1 MLQERRLRTFA
12 TVAAT
17 GSIKRA
23 AETLA
28 YTPPAVSQQ
37 IAALERHLGCSLLV
51 RGPRG
56 VRLTEAG
63 RVLLALGH
71 DVLDRLDI
79 AESTVKSLGRTQ
91 LGPLRVAAFA
101 SAGWRLIPQA
111 FAMLR
116 ARHPAVRLSLLE
128 AATPEAVAH
137 IKAGQ
142 ADVAVIYTYDG
153 VPPAPEPALETR
165 PLGRD
170 PLRAVLPGGHVLAQ
184 RSSVALGDLA
194 NETWI
199 TGEPEATCTRATLHA
214 CHEAGFAPDIQLRT
228 NDFTTACGMVAAG
241 LGVALVPTL
250 ALPAPLDG
258 IRCLPIT
265 HDPVARHIQAVFR
278 PHPANQPSPLLADA
292 LQCLS
297 AAAA

>member
-63 RVLLALGH
+63 RVLLTLGH
-71 DVLDRLDI
+71 DVLDRMDV
-79 AESTVKSLGRTQ
+79 AESTVKSLGRMQ

-101 SAGWRLIPQA
+101 SAGWSLVAQT

-128 AATPEAVAH
+128 AEPPEAVAH
-137 IKAGQ
+137 VKAGQ
-142 ADVAVIYTYDG
+142 ADVAVTYSYDG
-153 VPPAPEPALETR
+153 FPPAPEPALETK
-165 PLGRD
+165 PLARD
-170 PLRAVLPGGHVLAQ
+170 PLRVVLPDGHVLAQ

-199 TGEPEATCTRATLHA
+199 AGEPEATCTRATLHA
-214 CHEAGFAPDIQLRT
+214 CHEAGFAPDIQLHT
-228 NDFTTACGMVAAG
+228 SDFTTACAMVAAG
-241 LGVALVPTL
+241 LGVVLVPAL
-250 ALPAPLDG
+250 ALTAPPGG
-258 IRCLPIT
+258 IRCIPIT
-265 HDPVARHIQAVFR
+265 HDPIARHIHAVLR
-278 PHPANQPSPLLADA
+278 PHVANQGAPLLADA
-292 LQCLS
+292 LECLS
-297 AAAA
+297 TAAA

>member
-1 MLQERRLRTFA
+1 MLEERRLRTFA

-37 IAALERHLGCSLLV
+37 IAALERHLGCSLLI

-63 RVLLALGH
+63 RVLLALGR
-71 DVLDRLDI
+71 DALDRLDV
-79 AESTVKSLGRTQ
+79 AESTVKSLGQTQ

-101 SAGWRLIPQA
+101 SAGWRLIAQT

-128 AATPEAVAH
+128 AEPPEAVAH
-137 IKAGQ
+137 IKSGR
-142 ADVAVIYTYDG
+142 ADVAVIYRYDG
-153 VPPAPEPALETR
+153 VPLAPEPALETR
-165 PLGRD
+165 PLARD
-170 PLRAVLPGGHVLAQ
+170 PLRAVLPNGHVLAQ
-184 RSSVALGDLA
+184 RSSVALDDLA

-199 TGEPEATCTRATLHA
+199 AGEPDATCTRATLHA
-214 CHEAGFAPDIQLRT
+214 CHKAGFAPDIQLHT
-228 NDFTTACGMVAAG
+228 SDFTTACAMVAAG
-241 LGVALVPTL
+241 LGVALVPAL
-250 ALPAPLDG
+250 ALPAPVDG
-258 IRCLPIT
+258 IRRLPIT
-265 HDPVARHIQAVFR
+265 YDPIARHLQAVLR
-278 PHPANQPSPLLADA
+278 PHTANQPSPLLADA
-292 LQCLS
+292 LQYLS
-297 AAAA
+297 AAAE

>member
-1 MLQERRLRTFA
+1 MLEERRLRTFA

-17 GSIKRA
+17 GSLKRA
-23 AETLA
+23 AEALA

-37 IAALERHLGCSLLV
+37 MAALERHLGCSLLV

-63 RVLLALGH
+63 RVLLVLAR
-71 DVLDRLDI
+71 DVLDRMDVT
-79 AESTVKSLGRTQ
+79 ESTVKSLGRTQ

-101 SAGWRLIPQA
+101 SAGWRVIPRA
-111 FAMLR
+111 FATLR

-128 AATPEAVAH
+128 AEPREAVAH
-137 IKAGQ
+137 VKAGQ
-142 ADVAVIYTYDG
+142 ADVAVIYTFDG

-165 PLGRD
+165 PLARD
-170 PLRAVLPGGHVLAQ
+170 PLRVVLPSGHVLAQ

-194 NETWI
+194 NESWI
-199 TGEPEATCTRATLHA
+199 AGEPEATCTRAMLHA
-214 CHEAGFAPDIQLRT
+214 CHEAGFAPDIELRT
-228 NDFTTACGMVAAG
+228 GDFTTACGLVAAG
-241 LGVALVPTL
+241 LAVALVPAL

-265 HDPVARHIQAVFR
+265 HDPVARHIHAVLRPQA
-278 PHPANQPSPLLADA
+278 AGQPSPLLADA

-297 AAAA
+297 TAAA

>member
-12 TVAAT
+12 AVAAT

-37 IAALERHLGCSLLV
+37 IAALERHLDCTLLV

-56 VRLTEAG
+56 VQLTEAG
-63 RVLLALGH
+63 RALLALAH
-71 DVLDRLDI
+71 DVLDRLDV

-101 SAGWRLIPQA
+101 SAGWRVIPQA

-128 AATPEAVAH
+128 AEPPVAVAH
-137 IKAGQ
+137 VKAGR
-142 ADVAVIYTYDG
+142 ADIAVTYSFDG

-165 PLGRD
+165 PLARD
-170 PLRAVLPGGHVLAQ
+170 PLRVVLPSGHILAQ
-184 RSSVALGDLA
+184 RSSVALGELA
-194 NETWI
+194 NDAWI
-199 TGEPEATCTRATLHA
+199 ASEPDDTCTRATLHA

-228 NDFTTACGMVAAG
+228 SDFTTACGLVAAG
-241 LGVALVPTL
+241 LAVALVPAL
-250 ALPAPLDG
+250 ALPASQDA

-265 HDPVARHIQAVFR
+265 HDPIARHIHAVLR
-278 PHPANQPSPLLADA
+278 PHAANQPSPLLADA
-292 LQCLS
+292 LQSLT